1 MNPHANQHLGVVR
14 GHENRKW
21 QIVLA
26 NPDGCAV
33 CHRGLCFDATNE
45 KMVEVPERN
54 HELQLGQSVWVRV
67 AEETGWR
74 AIFIFYAMPFLL
86 MLSTLLLVMSLGLSE
101 VLSGVLSLVV
111 LVPYFSMLWLMRKQV
126 QGNVKLFVTP
136 V

>member
-1 MNPHANQHLGVVR
+1 MNPHANRHLGVVR

-33 CHRGLCFDATNE
+33 CHRGLCFDGTNE
-45 KMVEVPERN
+45 KIVEVPERN
-54 HELQLGQSVWVRV
+54 NVLQLGQSVWVRV

-74 AIFIFYAMPFLL
+74 AILIFYALPFVL
-86 MLSTLLLVMSLGLSE
+86 MFATLLVMNGLGFGEGVSGTLSIA
-101 VLSGVLSLVV
+101 VLLPYYGVL
-111 LVPYFSMLWLMRKQV
+111 WLLRTQL
-126 QGNVKLFVTP
+126 QSNVKLFVTP

>member
-33 CHRGLCFDATNE
+33 CHRGLCFDGKNE

-101 VLSGVLSLVV
+101 GLSGVLSLVV

>member
-33 CHRGLCFDATNE
+33 CHRGLCFDGTNE

-54 HELQLGQSVWVRV
+54 HVLQLGQSVWVRV

-74 AIFIFYAMPFLL
+74 AIFIFYAVPFLL
-86 MLSTLLLVMSLGLSE
+86 MVCMLMLAISLGLSE
-101 VLSGVLSLVV
+101 GLSGVLSLVV
-111 LVPYFSMLWLMRKQV
+111 LVPYFSMLWLLRKQV